1 MLRRSAAE
9 RDGVCRWGIVQRQD
23 PGFWCRLRGF
33 ESLCPSHAC
42 EPSYLLG
49 GSVFSCAYQ
58 GFEPARARSRAN
70 ARAFAAER
78 ARRRSRRSEWRRGAA
93 PESLC
98 PSHACEPSY
107 LLGGSVFSYLCMQR
121 KTLNRVGLSEHLS
134 PKRNKSPGIAG
145 QARVNGTACAPLE
158 LRAHICRE
166 LLARSRTFALS
177 KFNL

>member
-23 PGFWCRLRGF
+23 PGFWCRLRG
-33 ESLCPSHAC
+33 SNPSA
-42 EPSYLLG
+42 PATYTNRAISWVARFFV
-49 GSVFSCAYQ
+49 SRQ
-58 GFEPARARSRAN
+58 GFEPARARSGAN

-98 PSHACEPSY
+98 PSHVHEPSY
-107 LLGGSVFSYLCMQR
+107 LLGSSVFSYLCMQR
-121 KTLNRVGLSEHLS
+121 KTLNHVGLSEHLS
-134 PKRNKSPGIAG
+134 PKRNKSPGIAE

-158 LRAHICRE
+158 LHAHICRE
-166 LLARSRTFALS
+166 FFTHSRTFALS